1 MNGIFKNYSFLH
13 VTDREIAVKEKELAQ
28 RLKTAKTVKN
38 IRQFHY
44 FKPINE
50 QMIEVKL
57 YSLDKN
63 IQIVNIVVLS

>member
-1 MNGIFKNYSFLH
+1 MINEIFKNYSFLH
-13 VTDREIAVKEKELAQ
+13 ISDREIAVKGKKLVR

-38 IRQFHY
+38 TRQFTY

-63 IQIVNIVVLS
+63 IQIINIVE